1 MVHLTPEQIERY
13 ASRSGDVDEILAAA
27 QHFEVC
33 HECRDR
39 AAALLDPGTGEVSHT
54 RRVRRVSG
62 ARPALAQAQAQAI
75 RRQRR
80 VPPSVVIWIVFAT
93 AAMMLVAFMLLRR

>member
-1 MVHLTPEQIERY
+1 MMHLTPEQIERY

-54 RRVRRVSG
+54 RRVRRISG
-62 ARPALAQAQAQAI
+62 ARPALAQAM

-80 VPPSVVIWIVFAT
+80 VPPSVVIWLVLTISALVFVT
-93 AAMMLVAFMLLRR
+93 FMLLRR